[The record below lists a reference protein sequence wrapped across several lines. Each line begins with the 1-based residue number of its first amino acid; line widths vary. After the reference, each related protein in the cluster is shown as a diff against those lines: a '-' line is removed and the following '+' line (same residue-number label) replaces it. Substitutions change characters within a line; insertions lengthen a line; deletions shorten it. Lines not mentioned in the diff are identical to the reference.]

1 MQSEILCIC
10 SSTSTDSTACG
21 LCRTVICISW
31 TEIHMDCSGVSCI
44 MIIHHQGICGGVV
57 SWQYLAVLLLAVRWR
72 QRASRLDW
80 RRIPKFLTL
89 CFHGWMLFIDC
100 LKPEWPNMFSVLALV
115 DYVYDF
121 VCFQIIFFF
130 PFPIMSINI
139 EHSSSQNCSLG
150 GGGGGV
156 KNSFLKYSFL

>member
-44 MIIHHQGICGGVV
+44 MIIHHQGICAGVV

-100 LKPEWPNMFSVLALV
+100 LKPEWPNMFSVLAL
-115 DYVYDF
+115 F
-121 VCFQIIFFF
+121 RK
-130 PFPIMSINI
+130 IMRLWYRFAFLSGADMLVRK
-139 EHSSSQNCSLG
+139 SSSLAISSIFLS
-150 GGGGGV
+150 V
-156 KNSFLKYSFL
+156 SSFL